1 MMYNFTGQNC
11 INVVNSRQNDEKGG
25 QNAWMNWIAT

>member
-11 INVVNSRQNDEKGG
+11 INVVNDRHNDEKGG
-25 QNAWMNWIAT
+25 QIVWMSWIVT